1 MDTIF
6 ALSSGAPPAAIAV
19 MRISGPHT
27 ADTVRSLAG
36 RLPTPRRASLVS
48 LRDKTGSKLDEALAL
63 WFPGPASATGEDCAE
78 FHLHGGRAIVSA
90 VETALSD
97 VEGLRPAKPGEFTR
111 RSFANGRIDLA
122 QAEGLA
128 DLLEAETE
136 LQRRSAMALASGALS
151 EKVTAWREEVLV
163 LSALVESALD
173 FADEDDVDPL
183 PGDFTAKLSALASEL
198 DDWLDRPKAEAL
210 KEGYRIA
217 LAGPPNAGKSTL
229 FNALVES
236 EAAIASPTAGTTRD
250 VLTRSVALGGIPLT
264 LVDMAGLRDESS
276 DDIEAIGIGR
286 ARAEL
291 VRADLV
297 LWLGPEGE
305 GPDGSWEVE
314 PRIDEGGGATKTSPD
329 HRISAVS
336 GEGMNE
342 FRDAIIVH
350 ARNAMPKPGDVA
362 LNARQSGLIAEAAD
376 ALRGEVPD
384 DLLILGENLRVCRSA
399 FDRLVGRSGTEDMLD
414 TLFGRFCIGK

>member
-6 ALSSGAPPAAIAV
+6 ALSSGAPPAAISV
-19 MRISGPHT
+19 MRVSGPDT
-27 ADTVRSLAG
+27 AGAVRALAG
-36 RLPTPRRASLVS
+36 KLPAPRRASLVS
-48 LRDKTGSKLDEALAL
+48 LKDQDGSKLDEALVL

-78 FHLHGGRAIVSA
+78 FHLHGGRAIVAA
-90 VETALSD
+90 VEAALAR

-151 EKVTAWREEVLV
+151 EQVSAWREGVLIF
-163 LSALVESALD
+163 SALVESALD
-173 FADEDDVDPL
+173 FADEDDVDSL
-183 PGDFTAKLSALASEL
+183 PNDFSAKVSALVSEL
-198 DDWLDRPKAEAL
+198 DYWLERPRAQTL
-210 KEGYRIA
+210 KEGFRIA

-229 FNALVES
+229 FNRLVES
-236 EAAIASPTAGTTRD
+236 EAAIASPMAGTTRD

-264 LVDMAGLRDESS
+264 FVDMAGLRDASS

-286 ARAEL
+286 ARDEV

-305 GPDGSWEVE
+305 GPDGSWDVE
-314 PRIDEGGGATKTSPD
+314 PRIDEGHALKVSPD
-329 HRISAVS
+329 YRVSAVS
-336 GEGMNE
+336 GEGMDQL
-342 FRDAIIVH
+342 RKAIMGC
-350 ARNAMPKPGDVA
+350 ALGAMPKPGDVA
-362 LNARQSGLIAEAAD
+362 LNERQSSLILEAAD
-376 ALRGEVPD
+376 SLRGDVPG
-384 DLLILGENLRVCRSA
+384 DLLILGEKLRVARSA
-399 FDRLVGRSGTEDMLD
+399 FDRLIGRSGTEDMLD